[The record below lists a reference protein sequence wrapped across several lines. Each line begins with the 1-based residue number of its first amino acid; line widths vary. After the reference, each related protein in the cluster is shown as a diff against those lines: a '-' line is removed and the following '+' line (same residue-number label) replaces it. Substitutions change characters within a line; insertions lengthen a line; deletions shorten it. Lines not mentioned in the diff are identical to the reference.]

1 MLIARVHWRLCAGN
15 HPTVWYAALTIAAL
29 KQAQS
34 SLVGPICGS
43 HRLETGLSADRRR
56 RTGLGSNI
64 ENGARHGN
72 RHQAETAFPD
82 RHGLPPVASVPDP
95 CHKGH
100 CEISCLRVESRDWR
114 LQSVVQ
120 KIEMASVC

>member
-72 RHQAETAFPD
+72 RHQAETAFHFLTD
-82 RHGLPPVASVPDP
+82 TA
-95 CHKGH
+95 C
-100 CEISCLRVESRDWR
+100 R
-114 LQSVVQ
+114 LLLLFLIPATKDIVRFP
-120 KIEMASVC
+120 A